1 MRPQHRVPLRR
12 NDSDAIRVLDRSQ
25 VAPVDDP
32 YSGPY
37 ARMLGGGRTALRNR
51 LTEGVAI
58 GAISTALRRSWL
70 EANYRRMVRLTFA
83 LLPSPLLGPE
93 AWGPVAEVLR
103 SGGWSVL
110 EQAGAAEPP
119 GAPGDVLKRF
129 LAALPPDRDLVLVP
143 HSNAGLYVPEL
154 TRKRRV
160 IGYVFVDAIL
170 PPDGGTVPVALQH
183 LVTELESL
191 ADKSGI
197 LPPWTAWWGEDD
209 LRGVYPDPDTR
220 GRIEEQAP
228 RIPVR
233 YQRSTI
239 NLPLNWNSYPGAYL
253 AFGDTYAE
261 HRATALALGW
271 PTATITGR
279 HLHQLHQPDVVAEQI
294 LALARQAG
302 LESLSPYR

>member
-1 MRPQHRVPLRR
+1 
-12 NDSDAIRVLDRSQ
+12 
-25 VAPVDDP
+25 
-32 YSGPY
+32 
-37 ARMLGGGRTALRNR
+37 
-51 LTEGVAI
+51 
-58 GAISTALRRSWL
+58 
-70 EANYRRMVRLTFA
+70 MVRLTFA

-93 AWGPVAEVLR
+93 AWGLVAEVLR

-110 EQAGAAEPP
+110 EQAGASEPP
-119 GAPGDVLKRF
+119 GAPGGVLKRF
-129 LAALPPDRDLVLVP
+129 LAALPTDRDLVLVP

-170 PPDGGTVPVALQH
+170 PPDGGTVPVAPQH

-191 ADKSGI
+191 ADESGI
-197 LPPWTAWWGEDD
+197 LPPWTAWWGEHD
-209 LRGVYPDPDTR
+209 LRGLYPDPDTR

-228 RIPVR
+228 RIPLR
-233 YQRSTI
+233 YLRSTI
-239 NLPLNWNSYPGAYL
+239 SLPVNWNRYPGAYL

-261 HRATALALGW
+261 DRATALALGW

-279 HLHQLHQPDVVAEQI
+279 HLHQLHQPDVVAERI

-302 LESLSPYR
+302 LESLSPSR

>member
-1 MRPQHRVPLRR
+1 MGTRIRDRTRECWAARR
-12 NDSDAIRVLDRSQ
+12 I
-25 VAPVDDP
+25 
-32 YSGPY
+32 
-37 ARMLGGGRTALRNR
+37 ALRDR
-51 LTEGVAI
+51 LTDGVAI

-70 EANYRRMVRLTFA
+70 GANYRRIVRLTFA

-119 GAPGDVLKRF
+119 GAPGGVLKR
-129 LAALPPDRDLVLVP
+129 L
-143 HSNAGLYVPEL
+143 
-154 TRKRRV
+154 
-160 IGYVFVDAIL
+160 
-170 PPDGGTVPVALQH
+170 
-183 LVTELESL
+183 
-191 ADKSGI
+191 
-197 LPPWTAWWGEDD
+197 WGDD
-209 LRGVYPDPDTR
+209 LRGLYPDPDTR

-233 YQRSTI
+233 YLRSTI
-239 NLPLNWNSYPGAYL
+239 SLPVNWNRYPGAYL

-261 HRATALALGW
+261 DRATALALGW

-279 HLHQLHQPDVVAEQI
+279 HLHQLHQPDVVAERI

-302 LESLSPYR
+302 LESLSPSR